1 MICDKFEAKI
11 EQCEVTLHVKKLHKI
26 AFCDKYLSHRFKNVT
41 AKNPYFA
48 GVLGVFVTKTK
59 ILYIQ

>member
-11 EQCEVTLHVKKLHKI
+11 EQCKATLHVKKLYKI

-41 AKNPYFA
+41 AKTP
-48 GVLGVFVTKTK
+48 VK
-59 ILYIQ
+59 